1 MNKNDARALFVMGG
15 SFVAYWI
22 FCITT
27 IINALVGS

>member
-1 MNKNDARALFVMGG
+1 MNKNDVRAIFLMGG

-27 IINALVGS
+27 IINVFVGN